1 MTLPVPVVPV
11 VVDRLS
17 ELERASA
24 KETISVLLE
33 VRGGTTPTIASGVLL
48 VLAGMV
54 GVSPLSRASGVSDDF
69 LLDLVDVMD
78 AGVLAVGIP
87 SSFLARFLTAV
98 VGFAMASLCRLTS
111 SDIDTIASFGFGFT
125 TGLTTSGSISRGG
138 STIDSLFNEAF
149 LSLILNLFS
158 R

>member
-1 MTLPVPVVPV
+1 M

-17 ELERASA
+17 ELERASIKDA
-24 KETISVLLE
+24 ISVLDDVL
-33 VRGGTTPTIASGVLL
+33 GGTTPTTASGVLL

-54 GVSPLSRASGVSDDF
+54 GVSPRRRASGVSDDF
-69 LLDLVDVMD
+69 LLDLVDAME

-87 SSFLARFLTAV
+87 SSFLARFFTAV

-111 SDIDTIASFGFGFT
+111 SDIETIASLGFT
-125 TGLTTSGSISRGG
+125 AGLATSGSMSRGG

-149 LSLILNLFS
+149 RSLILNLFS

>member
-17 ELERASA
+17 ELERASVKDA
-24 KETISVLLE
+24 ISVLDDVL
-33 VRGGTTPTIASGVLL
+33 GGTTPTTASGVLL
-48 VLAGMV
+48 VLAGIV
-54 GVSPLSRASGVSDDF
+54 GVSPLSRASGVSNDF

-87 SSFLARFLTAV
+87 NSFLARFLTAV

-111 SDIDTIASFGFGFT
+111 SDIDTIASFGFT
-125 TGLTTSGSISRGG
+125 TGLTTSGSISIGG
-138 STIDSLFNEAF
+138 SSIDSLFNEAF